1 MEAKIQRLAGQVGII
16 NKPRYV
22 TYDERLCAR
31 DRQGVPG
38 CRACLDAC
46 PADAIHVEAG
56 GIAIDPYLC
65 RGCGTCALV
74 CPTGAARCA
83 RPKPRVTLQAIA
95 DALDAHLGPA
105 ASPPRPAPPLVIH
118 AGDPAA
124 LGLPDGIPELTV
136 LVLGSVGMEL
146 WFAALAL
153 GASRVLLLRSGLLTA
168 TGTRLIEQQVDLAR
182 RLLRAL
188 GEAPERIRF
197 VTDPQRL
204 DWGGLPNPWPPAEP
218 GRLAVAEGKRH
229 LLLAAL
235 GHLEEYLPSSS
246 SPFVLERGS
255 PFGAIAFDSQRCT
268 LCHACVGVCPT
279 RALHNRV
286 GALTFPKG
294 DCVQCGLCVNACPE
308 HALSVEPRLDS
319 EALVA
324 RAERTLKAASEIFPC
339 VVCGAPV
346 GPRSLVEGS
355 MAHVRDHPMY
365 QGEGLR
371 LLQMCQDCRQKA
383 ILGLSGANSPAF
395 SQPQGENLR

>member
-1 MEAKIQRLAGQVGII
+1 MPGL
-16 NKPRYV
+16 
-22 TYDERLCAR
+22 R
-31 DRQGVPG
+31 DLRPGVSH
-38 CRACLDAC
+38 R
-46 PADAIHVEAG
+46 G
-56 GIAIDPYLC
+56 GPL
-65 RGCGTCALV
+65 R
-74 CPTGAARCA
+74 PT
-83 RPKPRVTLQAIA
+83 KPRVTLQAIA

-204 DWGGLPNPWPPAEP
+204 DWGGLPNPWPPADP
-218 GRLAVAEGKRH
+218 GHLAVAEGKRH

-246 SPFVLERGS
+246 SPLSSSAGRPSARSRSTRSAAPCATPAWTSARPG
-255 PFGAIAFDSQRCT
+255 PCTIAS
-268 LCHACVGVCPT
+268 
-279 RALHNRV
+279 
-286 GALTFPKG
+286 
-294 DCVQCGLCVNACPE
+294 
-308 HALSVEPRLDS
+308 
-319 EALVA
+319 
-324 RAERTLKAASEIFPC
+324 
-339 VVCGAPV
+339 
-346 GPRSLVEGS
+346 GP
-355 MAHVRDHPMY
+355 
-365 QGEGLR
+365 
-371 LLQMCQDCRQKA
+371 
-383 ILGLSGANSPAF
+383 
-395 SQPQGENLR
+395 